1 MAGTISRFFRSTR
14 RAAEITG
21 AAGLERATNLIPPL
35 QVDGKNGAS
44 GVFAGAVHT
53 ALHGTAVVDRF
64 VREGRFQRALSLV
77 AGLSS
82 ILAGVEVTWE
92 HYKGSYSHRVMYTP
106 VLLSGALAGAG
117 VATAIRPRAAKA
129 GLRVISLVTIIDG
142 LIGFGF
148 HIRGVQRKP
157 AGWRLPVTNIIMGPP
172 VTAPLLFAVS
182 AYLGLIASFLRPEES
197 PGSPFAS
204 AKVPLLSRAFGV
216 VPEVRAGRFQ
226 KHLAVVTI
234 LSTFFSAFEALYS
247 HYKNRF
253 RYKVQWTP
261 ILLAPLLMG
270 SAAAAIPFRWAA
282 RTVLPFSSVLA
293 ILNGT
298 IGFFYHLRGVVERAG
313 GLKLKLYNIM
323 YGPPVFAPLLYSA
336 SGFIGLLASLM
347 RREHE

>member
-1 MAGTISRFFRSTR
+1 
-14 RAAEITG
+14 
-21 AAGLERATNLIPPL
+21 
-35 QVDGKNGAS
+35 V
-44 GVFAGAVHT
+44 
-53 ALHGTAVVDRF
+53 
-64 VREGRFQRALSLV
+64 
-77 AGLSS
+77 
-82 ILAGVEVTWE
+82 
-92 HYKGSYSHRVMYTP
+92 
-106 VLLSGALAGAG
+106 
-117 VATAIRPRAAKA
+117 
-129 GLRVISLVTIIDG
+129 SLVTIIDG

-148 HIRGVQRKP
+148 HVRGVQRKP

-182 AYLGLIASFLRPEES
+182 AYLGLIASFLRPEDPSSLS
-197 PGSPFAS
+197 PGRV
-204 AKVPLLSRAFGV
+204 KVPLLSRAFGV

-226 KHLAVVTI
+226 RHLAVATI

-282 RTVLPFSSVLA
+282 RTVLPFTSLLA

>member
-1 MAGTISRFFRSTR
+1 MAGTLSRLFRSTR
-14 RAAEITG
+14 RGAGIAG
-21 AAGLERATNLIPPL
+21 AAGLARATNLIPPL
-35 QVDGKNGAS
+35 HASGKNGVS
-44 GVFAGAVHT
+44 GTFERTVKS
-53 ALHGTAVVDRF
+53 ALRETTAVDRL

-82 ILAGVEVTWE
+82 ILAGVEVAWE

-117 VATAIRPRAAKA
+117 VATAIRPRAARA
-129 GLRVISLVTIIDG
+129 GLRAVSLLTIIDG

-197 PGSPFAS
+197 PGSPLAG
-204 AKVPLLSRAFGV
+204 VRIPPLSRAFGV

-226 KHLAVVTI
+226 KHLAVATI

-282 RTVLPFSSVLA
+282 RTVLPFTSLLA

-298 IGFFYHLRGVVERAG
+298 IGFFYHLKGVVERAG
-313 GLKLKLYNIM
+313 GVKLKLYNLM

>member
-1 MAGTISRFFRSTR
+1 MAGTLSRLFRSTHR
-14 RAAEITG
+14 TQGITAVPGLRTAADWIPHLQ
-21 AAGLERATNLIPPL
+21 AGT
-35 QVDGKNGAS
+35 KNGVS
-44 GVFAGAVHT
+44 GVFERTVHT
-53 ALHGTAVVDRF
+53 ALRDAETVDRW

-77 AGLSS
+77 TGFSG
-82 ILAGVEVTWE
+82 ILAGVEVAWE
-92 HYKGSYSHRVMYTP
+92 HYKGSYGQRVMYTP

-117 VATAIRPRAAKA
+117 VAGAIRPKAART
-129 GLRVISLVTIIDG
+129 GLRAVSLLTIIDG

-157 AGWRLPVTNIIMGPP
+157 AGWRLPITNIVMGPP
-172 VTAPLLFAVS
+172 ITAPLLFAVT
-182 AYLGLIASFLRPEES
+182 AYLGLIASFLRPEDS
-197 PGSPFAS
+197 SGSLLGR
-204 AKVPLLSRAFGV
+204 AKVPWLSRAFGV
-216 VPEVRAGRFQ
+216 VPEVREGRFQ
-226 KHLAVVTI
+226 KHLAVATI

-261 ILLAPLLMG
+261 LLLAPLLMA

-282 RTVLPFSSVLA
+282 RTVLPVMSLLA

-313 GLKLKLYNIM
+313 GLKLKLYNLM

-336 SGFIGLLASLM
+336 CGFIGLLASLM
-347 RREHE
+347 RRER

>member
-1 MAGTISRFFRSTR
+1 MR
-14 RAAEITG
+14 R
-21 AAGLERATNLIPPL
+21 
-35 QVDGKNGAS
+35 
-44 GVFAGAVHT
+44 VFES
-53 ALHGTAVVDRF
+53 ALRDTEAIDRL

-82 ILAGVEVTWE
+82 VLAGVEVAWE

-106 VLLSGALAGAG
+106 VLLSGALAGTG
-117 VATAIRPRAAKA
+117 VAAAIRPRTARR
-129 GLRVISLVTIIDG
+129 GLRVVSLVTIIDG

-148 HIRGVQRKP
+148 HVRGVQRKP

-182 AYLGLIASFLRPEES
+182 AYLGLIASFLRPEEGS
-197 PGSPFAS
+197 PGLPVGRV
-204 AKVPLLSRAFGV
+204 KVPRLSRAFGV

-226 KHLAVVTI
+226 KHLAVATI

-282 RTVLPFSSVLA
+282 RTLLPFTSLLA
-293 ILNGT
+293 ILNGM
-298 IGFFYHLRGVVERAG
+298 IGFFYHLRGVAERAG

-347 RREHE
+347 RREHK

>member
-1 MAGTISRFFRSTR
+1 MR
-14 RAAEITG
+14 
-21 AAGLERATNLIPPL
+21 NL
-35 QVDGKNGAS
+35 
-44 GVFAGAVHT
+44 FET
-53 ALHGTAVVDRF
+53 ALRDTEAVDRL

-77 AGLSS
+77 TGLSS
-82 ILAGVEVTWE
+82 ILAGVEVAWE

-117 VATAIRPRAAKA
+117 VAGAIRPKAART
-129 GLRVISLVTIIDG
+129 GLRTVSLLTIIDG

-172 VTAPLLFAVS
+172 LTAPLLFAVT
-182 AYLGLIASFLRPEES
+182 AYLGLVASFLRPEQGS
-197 PGSPFAS
+197 SGLLPGGT
-204 AKVPLLSRAFGV
+204 KVPLLSRAFGI

-226 KHLAVVTI
+226 KHLAVATI

-282 RTVLPFSSVLA
+282 RTLLPFTSLLA